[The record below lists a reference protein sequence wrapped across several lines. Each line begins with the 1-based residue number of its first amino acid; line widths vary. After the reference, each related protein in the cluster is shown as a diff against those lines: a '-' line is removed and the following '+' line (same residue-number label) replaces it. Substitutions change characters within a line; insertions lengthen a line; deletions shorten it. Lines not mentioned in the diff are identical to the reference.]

1 MENEF
6 SVYWWDRDG
15 GQHRELQFVD
25 VDTALKA
32 TRRLCCGPAAALG
45 VVKKV
50 MITDGGDHCN
60 FLWEDGRLI
69 YPTNEMRKAAM
80 SKPSTDG
87 DNA

>member
-25 VDTALKA
+25 AERAVKA
-32 TRRLCCGPAAALG
+32 AHRLTCGPASVLG

-60 FLWEDGRLI
+60 FLWEDGVLK
-69 YPTNEMRKAAM
+69 YPTEEMRDQHRVQ
-80 SKPSTDG
+80 S
-87 DNA
+87 